1 LALKTE
7 GEGKFRDGVE
17 TAELQALYSRAI
29 DPYFNLQVGVRQD
42 LGKGPRRTYA
52 TIGFEGLAPYMFEV
66 EGALFLSNKG
76 DLLGRLGGYYDQR
89 ITQRLILQPR
99 IELNLAARD
108 VPENRI
114 GAGLSNAELG
124 LRLRYEITRQ
134 FAPYVGVSWDR
145 KVGATARFARAA
157 GEDATNSG
165 VVAGV
170 RIWF

>member
-1 LALKTE
+1 
-7 GEGKFRDGVE
+7 
-17 TAELQALYSRAI
+17 
-29 DPYFNLQVGVRQD
+29 
-42 LGKGPRRTYA
+42 
-52 TIGFEGLAPYMFEV
+52 MFEV

-99 IELNLAARD
+99 VELNLAAQD
-108 VPENRI
+108 IPENRI

-134 FAPYVGVSWDR
+134 FAPYFGVSWDR
-145 KVGATARFARAA
+145 KVGATARLARAA
-157 GEDATNSG
+157 GEDAINSG
-165 VVAGV
+165 FVAGV